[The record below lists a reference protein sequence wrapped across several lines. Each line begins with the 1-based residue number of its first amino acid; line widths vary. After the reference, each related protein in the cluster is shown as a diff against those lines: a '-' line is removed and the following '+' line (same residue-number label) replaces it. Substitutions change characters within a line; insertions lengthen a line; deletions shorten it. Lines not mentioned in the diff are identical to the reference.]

1 MSSSLF
7 PMAVFDFPLRS
18 QREICR
24 LNEPR
29 LTEEEASFPPLSLSS
44 CLSPPHRPTVV
55 TLLPFRI
62 QSVRCRQL
70 SSAMKTQ

>member
-29 LTEEEASFPPLSLSS
+29 LTEEEASFPSLLLPLDAA
-44 CLSPPHRPTVV
+44 PTVV

>member
-7 PMAVFDFPLRS
+7 PMAVSDFPLRS

-29 LTEEEASFPPLSLSS
+29 LTEEEASFPSLSP
-44 CLSPPHRPTVV
+44 LAAAPTVV